1 MGMVFLAILLTVY
14 TDPIKG
20 ASNLHNPLNLTWQLI
35 SLQGREVLAQL
46 SKTVP
51 LVPGSPILLQ
61 TSASCISGIQIHF
74 GIFSCTTLLEICRPL
89 KSTSMCDENM
99 RLVELGKTA

>member
-46 SKTVP
+46 SKMVP
-51 LVPGSPILLQ
+51 LVLGSQ
-61 TSASCISGIQIHF
+61 SYY
-74 GIFSCTTLLEICRPL
+74 RPL
-89 KSTSMCDENM
+89 PVVSLGS
-99 RLVELGKTA
+99 RFILVYSHVLLCLRFADH